1 MHKRRKQNQQTPSQ
15 PRRRT
20 YGPTRLAG
28 RLWIIGSVI
37 LLFGICDVAVRL
49 YDSLDRGATG
59 IMLTLGYDVECLAA
73 GLAILVGGA
82 LLLDYAERK
91 QERGDS

>member
-1 MHKRRKQNQQTPSQ
+1 MHKKRKQRQQTPS
-15 PRRRT
+15 PKKGKI

-37 LLFGICDVAVRL
+37 LLSGVCDVAARL
-49 YDSLDRGATG
+49 YDGIGRGATG
-59 IMLTLGYDVECLAA
+59 IMLTLGYDLECLAA

-91 QERGDS
+91 QEREDS